1 MAGLNSGSASCWP
14 AQSGLL
20 PSLRLRP
27 LPTAWWCW
35 GLGET
40 HAWKSLSLFWE
51 HRKCSADIPGRGRG
65 LKGCGTEWR
74 VIGGARRHRTRTRVR
89 RPEEER
95 RASTGDTEKRMK
107 AGLMQGEMTMR
118 VIITG
123 IYGAPTACQAHAKN
137 LMSVLLHNSDHN
149 PV

>member
-1 MAGLNSGSASCWP
+1 MLGNHSACSGNTGSAQQISHDE
-14 AQSGLL
+14 G
-20 PSLRLRP
+20 
-27 LPTAWWCW
+27 
-35 GLGET
+35 
-40 HAWKSLSLFWE
+40 
-51 HRKCSADIPGRGRG
+51 G

-137 LMSVLLHNSDHN
+137 LMSVLLRNSDRN